1 MYMFSFLTGSLVSVK
16 RVDKGNI
23 AMTEEV
29 LQQLNQVFTDSVC
42 PRQFQHR
49 VMHVFSFQHNS
60 TLTIHNGSVYVF
72 VFVKI

>member
-49 VMHVFSFQHNS
+49 VIHVFSFQHNA

-72 VFVKI
+72 VFMKI